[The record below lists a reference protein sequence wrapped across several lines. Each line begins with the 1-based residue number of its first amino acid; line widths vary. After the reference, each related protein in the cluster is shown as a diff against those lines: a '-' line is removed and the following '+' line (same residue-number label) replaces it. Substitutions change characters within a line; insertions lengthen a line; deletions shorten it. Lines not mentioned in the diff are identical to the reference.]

1 MTWTNSSGE
10 NCLTVAPPTAGLGR
24 TDGDTEPGLQSLLG
38 RTERPT
44 LSSHLLLALATLH
57 HLLLLVVLV
66 VLQAG
71 EGPGGVD
78 TAGRTGGALPALINI
93 LAGSPV
99 LGELETLGTG
109 AVGLALGTVATVG
122 TLNITSGHLGIYYL
136 VHCTSSTSSRG
147 LRHSY
152 V

>member
-1 MTWTNSSGE
+1 MACGWRSASASRIQ
-10 NCLTVAPPTAGLGR
+10 LQPQAG
-24 TDGDTEPGLQSLLG
+24 
-38 RTERPT
+38 
-44 LSSHLLLALATLH
+44 
-57 HLLLLVVLV
+57 VLV

-71 EGPGGVD
+71 EGPGGVE

-99 LGELETLGTG
+99 LGQLETLGTG

-136 VHCTSSTSSRG
+136 VHRQHG
-147 LRHSY
+147 QE